1 MDSLIF
7 AVNAVFPIILMVSLG
22 YALNRIGYFGRSF
35 AKCMNKLVFHV
46 LLPCMLFSNIYKIQ
60 SFEGIGFG
68 YIGYVVIVT
77 LAVFFLVLP
86 FIHVIGKTR
95 PQRAALWQGTFR
107 SNYALVGLPLASSL
121 FGETGSIVASVL
133 SAVFVPLSNMLSVL
147 CLSIYGAKDEKPSVK
162 QMLLGIVKNPLIQA
176 IALGGVCLG
185 VRAIFVHT
193 GVDFRLSDI
202 TPIYSVIE
210 QLAKTATPMALLALG
225 ARFEFSA
232 VSELKRQIVFG
243 TLVRTAIVPSLALG
257 IAYAMDCFN
266 GAHFAAFVAAFAT
279 PIAISSVP
287 MTQEMGGDEK
297 LAGQLVVWTTLS
309 SAVTIFLFTFI
320 LKAVGVFV

>member
-1 MDSLIF
+1 MDSLLF
-7 AVNAVFPIILMVSLG
+7 AVNAVFPVILMVALG
-22 YALNRIGYFGRSF
+22 YVLNRIGYFGRSF
-35 AKCMNKLVFHV
+35 AKNINKLVFHV

-86 FIHVIGKTR
+86 FIHVVGKTR

-107 SNYALVGLPLASSL
+107 TNYALIGLPLASSL

-133 SAVFVPLSNMLSVL
+133 SAVFVPMTNMLSVL
-147 CLSIYGAKDEKPSVK
+147 CLSIYGSKGEKPSIK
-162 QMLLGIVKNPLIQA
+162 QMLLGIAKNPLIQA

-185 VRAIFVHT
+185 IRAIFVRV
-193 GVDFRLSDI
+193 GVSFRLSDI
-202 TPIYSVIE
+202 TPIYSVVE

-225 ARFEFSA
+225 ARFEFAAISD
-232 VSELKRQIVFG
+232 LKKQIVFG
-243 TLVRTAIVPSLALG
+243 TLVRALFVPTIGLG
-257 IAYAMDCFN
+257 IAYVMGCFN

-287 MTQEMGGDEK
+287 MTQEMGGDDR
-297 LAGQLVVWTTLS
+297 LAGQLVVWTTLC
-309 SAVTIFLFTFI
+309 SAGTIFLFTFI
-320 LKAVGVFV
+320 LKALGVFA